1 MIKGALDCELGWDY
15 RPNQLVKID
24 NVRMFLFIRVHV
36 HLIVF
41 KINSGLKCMS
51 KNYSVQPF
59 SFLQINKI

>member
-1 MIKGALDCELGWDY
+1 MIKGVLDCELGWDY
-15 RPNQLVKID
+15 RPNQWVKID
-24 NVRMFLFIRVHV
+24 NIRIFLFIRVHV

-51 KNYSVQPF
+51 KNYYVQPF